1 MTPEEY
7 LKSLIAGQKVSSI
20 PVQTSE
26 LEFLLTLMKAQK

>member
-7 LKSLIAGQKVSSI
+7 LKSLIAGQKISSI
-20 PVQTSE
+20 PIQVSE